1 MIQYTSAM
9 HRGSGVLVI
18 LMGLVFVGVFPRL
31 SGEKRI
37 RKRPDAGLAGA
48 PLLGITFG
56 FSWTPCIGPTFA
68 AVAALSLGEASASR
82 GALLAF
88 GYAIG
93 LGIPFILFALVF
105 RRALGISR
113 VLSRRCRAARAHVR
127 LRAAAAPRPD
137 VRAGPGAPPRGG
149 FREPRR
155 TPRIW
160 LRDRAR
166 DPVHPLRPR
175 VPSRS
180 RHLQSAVPASPHA
193 PDLRGLGAHRHRT
206 AAGHRSV
213 GAVDGDAASAYRYLH
228 DSRLRAAARLPLP
241 AQRSAI
247 ARSGQSDGEGGSPSR
262 TLAGRSHGPTVRIDQ
277 GPTDRQADA

>member
-1 MIQYTSAM
+1 MGELFATTVLSGPLAAALLLSMVAGLVAFLSPCVLPVVPGYLGYITGLTGQSVAPRRANDPEERPWRLVTGALLFVAGFTAVFLVIGGFVGALGSLVIQYTSAIN
-9 HRGSGVLVI
+9 RISGVLVI
-18 LMGLVFVGVFPRL
+18 LMGLVFVGIFPRL

-113 VLSRRCRAARAHVR
+113 VLSRH
-127 LRAAAAPRPD
+127 
-137 VRAGPGAPPRGG
+137 
-149 FREPRR
+149 RR
-155 TPRIW
+155 T
-160 LRDRAR
+160 
-166 DPVHPLRPR
+166 
-175 VPSRS
+175 
-180 RHLQSAVPASPHA
+180 LQ
-193 PDLRGLGAHRHRT
+193 
-206 AAGHRSV
+206 
-213 GAVDGDAASAYRYLH
+213 
-228 DSRLRAAARLPLP
+228 
-241 AQRSAI
+241 I
-247 ARSGQSDGEGGSPSR
+247 IGGSVLI
-262 TLAGRSHGPTVRIDQ
+262 TIGLLLVTGVWEQWMDLLQVRI
-277 GPTDRQADA
+277 GNFTTIV

>member
-1 MIQYTSAM
+1 MGELFATTVLSGPLAVALLLSMVAGLVAFLSPCVLPVVPGYLGYITGLTGGSAGPPRTGDPGERPWRLVTGAVLFVAGFTAVFLVIGGFVGALGSLVIQYTSAIN
-9 HRGSGVLVI
+9 RISGVLVI
-18 LMGLVFVGVFPRL
+18 LMGLVFVGIFPRL

-113 VLSRRCRAARAHVR
+113 VLSLLSLIH
-127 LRAAAAPRPD
+127 
-137 VRAGPGAPPRGG
+137 
-149 FREPRR
+149 
-155 TPRIW
+155 I
-160 LRDRAR
+160 
-166 DPVHPLRPR
+166 
-175 VPSRS
+175 
-180 RHLQSAVPASPHA
+180 
-193 PDLRGLGAHRHRT
+193 
-206 AAGHRSV
+206 
-213 GAVDGDAASAYRYLH
+213 
-228 DSRLRAAARLPLP
+228 
-241 AQRSAI
+241 
-247 ARSGQSDGEGGSPSR
+247 
-262 TLAGRSHGPTVRIDQ
+262 
-277 GPTDRQADA
+277 

>member
-1 MIQYTSAM
+1 M
-9 HRGSGVLVI
+9 
-18 LMGLVFVGVFPRL
+18 FVGIFPRL

-113 VLSRRCRAARAHVR
+113 ALSRH
-127 LRAAAAPRPD
+127 
-137 VRAGPGAPPRGG
+137 
-149 FREPRR
+149 RR
-155 TPRIW
+155 T
-160 LRDRAR
+160 
-166 DPVHPLRPR
+166 
-175 VPSRS
+175 
-180 RHLQSAVPASPHA
+180 LQIV
-193 PDLRGLGAHRHRT
+193 
-206 AAGHRSV
+206 
-213 GAVDGDAASAYRYLH
+213 
-228 DSRLRAAARLPLP
+228 
-241 AQRSAI
+241 
-247 ARSGQSDGEGGSPSR
+247 GGSVLIAIGLLLV
-262 TLAGRSHGPTVRIDQ
+262 TGVWEQWMALLQVRI
-277 GPTDRQADA
+277 GTFTTIV

>member
-1 MIQYTSAM
+1 MGELFATTVLSGPLAAALLLSIVAGLVAFLSPCVLPVVPGYLGYITGLTGQNAGPCRTGDPGERPWRLVTGAVLFVAGFTTVFLVIGGFVGALGSLMIQYATAINRISA
-9 HRGSGVLVI
+9 VLVI
-18 LMGLVFVGVFPRL
+18 LMGLVFVGIFPRL

-113 VLSRRCRAARAHVR
+113 ALSRH
-127 LRAAAAPRPD
+127 
-137 VRAGPGAPPRGG
+137 
-149 FREPRR
+149 RR
-155 TPRIW
+155 T
-160 LRDRAR
+160 
-166 DPVHPLRPR
+166 
-175 VPSRS
+175 
-180 RHLQSAVPASPHA
+180 LQIV
-193 PDLRGLGAHRHRT
+193 
-206 AAGHRSV
+206 
-213 GAVDGDAASAYRYLH
+213 
-228 DSRLRAAARLPLP
+228 
-241 AQRSAI
+241 
-247 ARSGQSDGEGGSPSR
+247 GGSVLIAIGLLLV
-262 TLAGRSHGPTVRIDQ
+262 TGVWEQWMALLQVRI
-277 GPTDRQADA
+277 GTFTTIV